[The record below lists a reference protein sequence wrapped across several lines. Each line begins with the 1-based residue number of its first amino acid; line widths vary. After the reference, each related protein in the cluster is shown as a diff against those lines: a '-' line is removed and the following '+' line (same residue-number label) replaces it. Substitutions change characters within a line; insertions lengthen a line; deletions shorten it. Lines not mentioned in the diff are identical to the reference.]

1 MSCINNEALY
11 ETIYEEF
18 MEELTL
24 TDTLDKYSERE
35 ILKICNQRF
44 EDMCQWNLLDA
55 NLSTRLQQ

>member
-18 MEELTL
+18 YEELTL

-44 EDMCQWNLLDA
+44 EDMCQ
-55 NLSTRLQQ
+55 